1 MSIQH
6 IALHAAAHLRMTSR
20 TARRAMLSFLVTIV
34 GIFTSVSVLPAYA
47 DLDRN
52 SSQLRRDEQ
61 RNYKNDAGSAA
72 AKAQAQHG
80 GKVLNVSKST
90 VNGRTVYRVKLLLD
104 SGRIKIVT
112 IPE

>member
-6 IALHAAAHLRMTSR
+6 IALHAVVHLRRHSR
-20 TARRAMLSFLVTIV
+20 TAQSAMLSVLLCFFISGAGLGAISAHADN
-34 GIFTSVSVLPAYA
+34 GRTS
-47 DLDRN
+47 
-52 SSQLRRDEQ
+52 QFRREEI
-61 RNYKNDAGSAA
+61 RNYKNDAGTAA

-90 VNGRTVYRVKLLLD
+90 SNGRTVYRVKLLLD